1 MVRSSRSF
9 SVIASSATVAFAIAV
24 SCLVMPSAAEATAF
38 DISVVLAG
46 VKENPPNASPGTGLF
61 TGTYDDVTNILDFD
75 LTFDDLSAPET
86 AAHLHGPAA
95 PGVNAGVN
103 IAFAGFLN
111 ATSGSFAN
119 AYVLTNAQEGT
130 LLGNLMYVNVHD
142 QNCPGGEIR
151 GQLEPVEHVEPP
163 QVPEPA
169 SLLLLGSGVAGRVVR
184 RRMARRK

>member
-24 SCLVMPSAAEATAF
+24 SCLVAPSVAEATAF

-46 VKENPPNASPGTGLF
+46 VNENPANASPGTGLL

-75 LTFDDLSAPET
+75 LTFSDLLGPTT

-103 IAFAGFLN
+103 IGFVGFPAAVMAGAYSN
-111 ATSGSFAN
+111 S
-119 AYVLTNAQEGT
+119 YVLTDVQEGT
-130 LLGNLMYVNVHD
+130 LLADLMYVNVHT
-142 QNCPGGEIR
+142 QVFPGGEIR
-151 GQLEPVEHVEPP
+151 GQLLPTESVPA
-163 QVPEPA
+163 VPEPA
-169 SLLLLGSGVAGRVVR
+169 SLLLLGSGVAGLVIR
-184 RRMARRK
+184 RRIARRK